1 MDKGSVGFD
10 RKFAIW
16 ILKYRIPLIVLIFLC
31 SSVFAARFAGLKI
44 ITKLEDFAPQGHPYV
59 KVQRMMEDWFQGGN
73 MVQIMLEVKEGTILQ
88 PEILEKLLRINRE
101 VLFLEGVI
109 SARVHSIA
117 DKKVKMTKGDPEGW
131 MARRLMAMVPRDK
144 EEEETLRNSI
154 LGDDLLYGKLVSKDF
169 KAALLRAEFKEDVEY
184 HELFSALMDIKEEED
199 DETVDIH
206 ISGRPVM
213 LGWID
218 FYQLQLL
225 PIFLLAF
232 AIMAVLLYTSFR
244 SIRGVIL
251 PLFTSFVSVVWGM
264 GILGLL
270 GFQLDP
276 MASIV
281 PFIILGI
288 GVSHSVQVIQ
298 RYYEECRKGKDSK
311 EASEEVA
318 TVLFKPLFASITTDG
333 FAFLTMIAVR
343 IKLLKILALC
353 GSLSIL
359 SILLNVHILM
369 PALLSFLPTP
379 SKEQAERA
387 GKAPWLN
394 WFLTKVAIAS
404 TNKRGAWCM
413 IGGFFLLLILGVW
426 GTAKME
432 IGGRA
437 PGAGAF
443 YDDSPY
449 AEQTRAI
456 GRKFAGAVSYNL
468 VLEGKEPNDIQHP
481 GVMRDL
487 KNLQEFLN
495 LDAKVGDSLSLAD
508 YVKRMNV
515 VVHGGDE
522 RLYYLP
528 RIGDPALGFYEN
540 TDRVKLAVGEDLFIY
555 SMGTC
560 GEFDFIV
567 DYEYRKTNVQVFL
580 KDMEASTIRRVIR
593 ETKEFVEKNWTSDSV
608 KVHIAGGLAGVVGAI
623 NEELRAGMV
632 ENMLQISAIVFLFCV
647 ILLRSVVGALIVLV
661 SLFTRVII
669 VYGVMGFAP
678 IPLTLYTMPVAS
690 LGIGIGVDYVI
701 YVLVRIQEEYAERG
715 DGNIQQATI
724 NALTT
729 TGKAVFYTTMS
740 VVLGVLV
747 FVFSPLKFQFELG
760 SMIGLIIFLN
770 GLGAICLISP
780 IVFLLKPKFIF
791 KPKKATS
798 FNGDPRNVTVP
809 S

>member
-1 MDKGSVGFD
+1 MENKSLKFD
-10 RKFAIW
+10 RRFAIW
-16 ILKYRIPLIVLIFLC
+16 IIKYRIFLIIFILLC
-31 SSVFAARFAGLKI
+31 SSLFAARFAGLKI

-59 KVQRMMEDWFQGGN
+59 KVQRLMEEWFQGGN
-73 MVQIMLEVKEGTILQ
+73 MVQIMLEVKEGTILEA
-88 PEILEKLLRINRE
+88 EILEKLLSINRD
-101 VLFLEGVI
+101 VLFLDGVI
-109 SARVHSIA
+109 SARVHSVA
-117 DKKVKMTKGDPEGW
+117 DRKVKMTKGYPGGW
-131 MARRLMAMVPRDK
+131 IARRLMAMVPRD
-144 EEEETLRNSI
+144 EEEKQTLRTAI
-154 LGDDLLYGKLVSKDF
+154 LGDDLLYGKLVSKDL
-169 KAALLRAEFKEDVEY
+169 KAALIRAEFKEDVEY
-184 HELFSALMDIKEEED
+184 HKLFSELQKIKAEED
-199 DETVDIH
+199 DERVDIH

-218 FYQLQLL
+218 YYQMKLL
-225 PIFLLAF
+225 PVFLLAF
-232 AIMAVLLYTSFR
+232 AIMAVLLYAAFR
-244 SIRGVIL
+244 CKRGVVL
-251 PLFTSFVSVVWGM
+251 PLFSAFISVVWGM
-264 GILGLL
+264 GILGFL

-311 EASEEVA
+311 TAAEEVA
-318 TVLFKPLFASITTDG
+318 TVLFKPLFTSITTDG
-333 FAFLTMIAVR
+333 FAFLTMIAVN
-343 IKLLKILALC
+343 IKLLKVLALC

-359 SILLNVHILM
+359 SILLNVHILL
-369 PALLSFLPTP
+369 PALLSFFPTP
-379 SKEQAERA
+379 KRHQTERA
-387 GKAPWLN
+387 GRAVMLN
-394 WFLTKVAIAS
+394 RFLAGIATLS
-404 TNKRGAWCM
+404 TCKKGAWCLV
-413 IGGFFLLLILGVW
+413 GGFLLLLGFGVW
-426 GTAKME
+426 GTVRME

-449 AEQTRAI
+449 ARQTRAI
-456 GRKFAGAVSYNL
+456 GKKFAGAVSYNL

-481 GVMRDL
+481 SVMKDVE
-487 KNLQEFLN
+487 NLQEFLN
-495 LDAKVGDSLSLAD
+495 LNPRVGDSLSLAD

-528 RIGDPALGFYEN
+528 RVGDPELGFYEN

-567 DYEYRKTNVQVFL
+567 DYEYRKTNIQIFL
-580 KDMEASTIRRVIR
+580 KDMEAETIRKVIKD
-593 ETKEFVEKNWTSDSV
+593 TKAFVDNNWKSENVD
-608 KVHIAGGLAGVVGAI
+608 VHIAGGLAGVVGAI

-632 ENMLQISAIVFLFCV
+632 ENMVQISVIVFLFCV
-647 ILLRSVVGALIVLV
+647 VLLRSVVGALIVLV

-669 VYGVMGFAP
+669 VYGVMGFVP

-701 YVLVRIQEEYAERG
+701 YVLVRIQEEYANRQ
-715 DGNIQQATI
+715 DGSIQQATI

-729 TGKAVFYTTMS
+729 TGKAVFYTAMS
-740 VVLGVLV
+740 VVLGVMV

-780 IVFLLKPKFIF
+780 IVYIIKPRFIF
-791 KPKKATS
+791 KPKKQ
-798 FNGDPRNVTVP
+798 NPL
-809 S
+809 